1 MAAYADGKAVGLNPG
16 DMVTLSDAS
25 LTGLKT
31 IAIAYGPS
39 ADLSS
44 DLVVIANESA
54 VALTVQYARKDVEAS
69 YQAYKYAGTAIT
81 VAANSANSFPVSN
94 GFYRVL
100 CASDPGATVI
110 TIAR

>member
-1 MAAYADGKAVGLNPG
+1 MAAYADGKAVEITPG
-16 DMVTLSDAS
+16 DLITLSSAS

-31 IAIAYGPS
+31 IAVAYGPS

-44 DLVVIANESA
+44 ELLVIANESA
-54 VALTVQYARKDVEAS
+54 VALTVEYARKDVEAS
-69 YQAYKYAGTAIT
+69 YQAYSYLGTAVT
-81 VAANSANSFPVSN
+81 VAANTAVSFPASF

>member
-1 MAAYADGKAVGLNPG
+1 MPAYAAGTAQSIAPG
-16 DMVTLSDAS
+16 DVISLSTAA

-31 IAIAYGPS
+31 IAVS
-39 ADLSS
+39 VLSQPES
-44 DLVVIANESA
+44 KLLIVANESA

-69 YQAYKYAGTAIT
+69 YQAYSYLGTAVT
-81 VAANSANSFPVSN
+81 VAATTAVSFPAGT

-100 CASDPGATVI
+100 AASDPGATTI